1 MQILD
6 VKDLAHAYPPLAISA
21 DFKTQPEDFIVRE
34 QLGFSPSG
42 EGEHVFIY
50 LRKRQVTTELVSK
63 DIAKQ
68 LGLPLRDI
76 CYSGLKDKQAVT
88 EQWFSF
94 PWPIKKP
101 LPELQG
107 ESWQVVESSRHL
119 KKLRRGVH
127 QANHFTIRLSNLC
140 GDIGELEKRL
150 ETIKAKGF
158 ANYFGQQRFGVENN
172 NVAKALALFAGEFR
186 CKPFL
191 RSIYYSAA
199 RSYLFNHYL
208 SLRVAEG
215 SWQQVIEGDKFN
227 LDGSNA
233 IFGSETCSE
242 ELQQRVASF
251 DIHPAG
257 PLIGKQASGL
267 ADHAERLWQQV
278 AENNPLLLEGL
289 AKAGLDTGYRPLR
302 ACAKS
307 LNWQL
312 DQQQCVLQFELR
324 SGAFATALLRE
335 LVAINNE

>member
-1 MQILD
+1 MQIID
-6 VKDLAHAYPPLAISA
+6 VKDLAYAYPPLAISA

-50 LRKRQVTTELVSK
+50 LHKRQITTELVSK
-63 DIAKQ
+63 DIARQ
-68 LGLPLRDI
+68 LGLPVRDI

-107 ESWQVVESSRHL
+107 ESWQIVETSRHL

-127 QANHFTIRLSNLC
+127 QSNHFTITLSNLR
-140 GDIGELEKRL
+140 GDISQLETRL
-150 ETIKAKGF
+150 ETLKQQGF
-158 ANYFGQQRFGVENN
+158 ANYFGQQRFGVEGN
-172 NVAKALALFAGEFR
+172 NVAKALELFAGTFR

-208 SLRVAEG
+208 SLRVAQG
-215 SWQQVIEGDKFN
+215 SWQQAIEGDKFN

-233 IFGSETCSE
+233 IFGPEALSD
-242 ELQQRVASF
+242 ELQERVASF

-267 ADHAERLWQQV
+267 DGHAAMLWQQV
-278 AENNPLLLEGL
+278 AEQGQPVIDGL
-289 AKAGLDTGYRPLR
+289 VKAGLDTGYRPLR

-324 SGAFATALLRE
+324 SGAFATALIRE
-335 LVAINNE
+335 LVTINNE